1 MQTFIDHGHGIYAI
15 DARYVRP
22 QLAAIHLIVEG
33 GRAALFDT
41 GTQSSLPHV
50 VAALAALGLS
60 PASVDYVIPSHVHL
74 DHAGGAGAMM
84 QAFPN
89 ATLVVHPRGA
99 RHMIEPAKLMAGV
112 MAVYGEQ
119 VARDLY
125 GELLPVP
132 AARVREAADGMVLDL
147 AGRALTLLDTPGHAK
162 HHVCLVDGRT
172 GGIFTGDTLGL
183 SYRELD
189 VDGRPSIFPSTT
201 PVQFDPA
208 AMHAS
213 IDRVLALQ
221 PPALYPT
228 HFSRVTDVPRLGAD
242 LKRLLDTHLAI
253 ARAEAAAGPHGLHGR
268 LVSALQAL
276 LLAEKE
282 RNGWLID
289 DSALL
294 ELFAVDID
302 LNAQGLAHWLGADA

>member
-15 DARYVRP
+15 DAQYVRP

-33 GRAALFDT
+33 GRAAIFDT
-41 GTQSSLPHV
+41 GTQYSVPHV
-50 VAALAALGLS
+50 VATLAALGLS

-89 ATLVVHPRGA
+89 ATLVVHSRGA

-132 AARVREAADGMVLDL
+132 AARVCEAADGMVLDL
-147 AGRALTLLDTPGHAK
+147 AGRALTLLDTPGHAR

-221 PPALYPT
+221 PSALYPT

-242 LKRLLDTHLAI
+242 LKRLLDAHLAI
-253 ARAEAAAGPHGLHGR
+253 ARAEAAAGPQGLHGR
-268 LVSALQAL
+268 LVTALQAL
-276 LLAEKE
+276 LLTEKAS
-282 RNGWLID
+282 NGWRID
-289 DSALL
+289 DADLL

-302 LNAQGLAHWLGADA
+302 LNSQGLVHWLGGDA